1 MDERETGGAGP
12 IGNGLRA
19 ARRAAGLSQGALAA
33 LAGTTR
39 QTIGALEAGQYAPT
53 MAVAL
58 RLARALG
65 HDVGDLFW
73 IEEERPRVQ
82 AELLAGNAPAA
93 PPARVRVA
101 RVGDRTVAR
110 PLDPYDPADGLVTP
124 LGGDGVYDR
133 VLVELLTDL
142 AALDRTAVVLGCDPA
157 LATLGVR
164 VARGHRRAGL
174 RLSVEQTGSLAA
186 LGAVARGEAHV
197 AGMHLLDE
205 ASGEYNLP
213 FVRRALAG
221 RRALVVTAAHWPQ
234 GLIVAR
240 GNPRGIHGAADLARP
255 NLAIVNR
262 EAGAGSRAALDHA
275 LRAAGVAPA
284 AVRGYDRAV
293 GSHRAVAEV
302 VAAGLADA
310 GPGIQAAATALGLG
324 FVPLAHERY
333 DLVIPAEHREHAPV
347 QALLDTLTS
356 PAFRAE
362 VAALPGYDT
371 SRTGAVVLDGALAA
385 SS

>member
-1 MDERETGGAGP
+1 M
-12 IGNGLRA
+12 
-19 ARRAAGLSQGALAA
+19 
-33 LAGTTR
+33 
-39 QTIGALEAGQYAPT
+39 
-53 MAVAL
+53 
-58 RLARALG
+58 
-65 HDVGDLFW
+65 
-73 IEEERPRVQ
+73 
-82 AELLAGNAPAA
+82 
-93 PPARVRVA
+93 
-101 RVGDRTVAR
+101 
-110 PLDPYDPADGLVTP
+110 
-124 LGGDGVYDR
+124 
-133 VLVELLTDL
+133 
-142 AALDRTAVVLGCDPA
+142 
-157 LATLGVR
+157 
-164 VARGHRRAGL
+164 
-174 RLSVEQTGSLAA
+174 
-186 LGAVARGEAHV
+186 ARGEAHV

-221 RRALVVTAAHWPQ
+221 RRALVVTAAHWAQ

-255 NLAIVNR
+255 DLAIVNR

-284 AVRGYDRAV
+284 AVRGYGRAV
-293 GSHRAVAEV
+293 GSHRAVAEI

-310 GPGIQAAATALGLG
+310 GPGIQAAAAALGLG

-333 DLVIPAEHREHAPV
+333 DLVIPAEHREHPPV